1 MATSIVS
8 SSQQGSIN
16 LNNSINDENSNM
28 VNLEQFATLSSL
40 SELKLKAASGQML
53 MSNFDKGLELL
64 VANLS
69 GSLKRLVGT
78 FKVIFCKS
86 ILLL

>member
-1 MATSIVS
+1 MATSIVT
-8 SSQQGSIN
+8 SSQQGPTNSD
-16 LNNSINDENSNM
+16 NSINDESRNM
-28 VNLEQFATLSSL
+28 VDLEQFAALSCL

-69 GSLKRLVGT
+69 GTLKKLVSTFSNRFSNSLAFV
-78 FKVIFCKS
+78 
-86 ILLL
+86 